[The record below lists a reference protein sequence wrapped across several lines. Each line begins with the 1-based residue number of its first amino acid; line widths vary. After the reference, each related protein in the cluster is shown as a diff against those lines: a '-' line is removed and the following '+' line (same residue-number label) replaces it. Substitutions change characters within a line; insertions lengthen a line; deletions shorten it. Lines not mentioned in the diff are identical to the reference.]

1 MGFAQRGAE
10 PARSSADDQAAWSGP
25 PRLAGRSCCCPARP
39 AVQVLIPPA
48 GTRRHTVDLLLC
60 RHHYLASRAA
70 LAAANAVA
78 IDEAGSVL
86 PPLAS
91 SVEAAR
97 PAHGDAATRR

>member
-1 MGFAQRGAE
+1 MGFAHRRAE
-10 PARSSADDQAAWSGP
+10 PARRRADDQAAWSGP
-25 PRLAGRSCCCPARP
+25 SRLAGRSCCCPARP
-39 AVQVLIPPA
+39 VVQVLIPPA

-86 PPLAS
+86 PPPATS
-91 SVEAAR
+91 AEVAR
-97 PAHGDAATRR
+97 PAYGDAAP